1 MAGTNT
7 LLLITCTL
15 IGVGPQVSKPS
26 EEVVL
31 ATTQATKLVKSL
43 DADPKPIN
51 RRDALLA
58 IRKSEYE
65 GILQKLIK
73 LGPVSEKPLESKL
86 KQDETRR
93 EELEKLRDKLRS
105 ERKPK
110 PVDPNDRE
118 AMNRS
123 FAAEHRFE
131 RSWDEI
137 KRLSP
142 NLAVLTALRRVQKKP
157 DPLSIQI
164 VRPTPPKAVPGKLP
178 TLNVMLTSADIER
191 KPIWCETVPNG
202 HGTHRYAQY
211 RFEVQDASGKILPV
225 IPNSDFFRHGG
236 NSYFHWLKF
245 GEYFHANLPMHDF
258 VEIREPGEYTV
269 TVLYHPKLPIA
280 DITDPRELDDL
291 IIFRS
296 ASFKLTVE
304 KGPKLVL
311 TTNRKE
317 RQAVNA
323 LIASLPNEGEIKVIG
338 SGHQPNGRI
347 NDQNDFGLISPQS
360 PAGQILK
367 RSWQAV
373 PALFDALSETQMPRH
388 RKTWVLSLL
397 YSIIGEDHLD
407 PGSIGV
413 YPAKLLRAFQNT
425 SAANPTPQ
433 IDPHAQDALIE
444 EWKSYRGRYLDIRE
458 SDDR

>member
-1 MAGTNT
+1 MAGPNFV
-7 LLLITCTL
+7 LLITCSL
-15 IGVGPQVSKPS
+15 ISVGPQVSKTP
-26 EEVVL
+26 EEAVV
-31 ATTQATKLVKSL
+31 TTAQAADLVKQL
-43 DADPKPIN
+43 DAVANAKP
-51 RRDALLA
+51 RHSMDTFFAVR
-58 IRKSEYE
+58 SESE
-65 GILQKLIK
+65 AVLQKLIR
-73 LGPVSEKPLESKL
+73 LGSASEAPLASRLRREETRRAELEAESKKKLESK
-86 KQDETRR
+86 KPDEVKRTV
-93 EELEKLRDKLRS
+93 KTMVRS
-105 ERKPK
+105 PIRHEGLWGEF
-110 PVDPNDRE
+110 DQ
-118 AMNRS
+118 
-123 FAAEHRFE
+123 
-131 RSWDEI
+131 
-137 KRLSP
+137 LSN
-142 NLAVLTALRRVQKKP
+142 NLQSLTALRRVQRKP
-157 DPLSIQI
+157 DPLLIQI
-164 VRPTPPKAVPGKLP
+164 VRPTPPKAIPGKLP
-178 TLNVMLTSADIER
+178 TLNVMLTSADIDK

-225 IPNSDFFRHGG
+225 IPNSDFFRDGG
-236 NSYFHWLKF
+236 SRYFHWLEL

-269 TVLYHPKLPIA
+269 TVLYHPTLPIA
-280 DITDPRELDDL
+280 DITDPTELDDL

-323 LIASLPNEGEIKVIG
+323 LITRLPNEGEIKVIG

-373 PALFDALSETQMPRH
+373 PALFDALSDAQMPRH

-397 YSIIGEDHLD
+397 YSIIGEDDLD

-444 EWKSYRGRYLDIRE
+444 KWKSYRGRYLDIRE